1 MVVGR
6 GENDLKDP
14 AYREDRCE
22 FVRHPDNSSPMN
34 DDLLRDTER
43 FLHEQIPLTQ
53 AMGVKLESYDGVQL
67 VVTAPLEPNHN
78 HLGTAFGGS
87 LSALT
92 TLTGYAMLWLQL
104 GDRNAHIVI
113 RESNIRYKRPVS
125 GMLRAVCT
133 RPDVA
138 ALAAFKSVFQSTG
151 KAHLKLQVQVLHAEQ
166 VCVLFEGDFVA
177 LR

>member
-1 MVVGR
+1 MVGKM
-6 GENDLKDP
+6 N
-14 AYREDRCE
+14 RE
-22 FVRHPDNSSPMN
+22 FISPMN
-34 DDLLRDTER
+34 DDLLSDTER
-43 FLHEQIPLTQ
+43 FLHEQIPLTH
-53 AMGVKLESYDGVQL
+53 AMGVKLESYDGAQL

-104 GDRNAHIVI
+104 GDRQAHIVI
-113 RESNIRYKRPVS
+113 RESSIRYKRPVR
-125 GMLRAVCT
+125 GMLRAVCV
-133 RPDVA
+133 RPDDA
-138 ALAAFKSVFQSTG
+138 SLAIFKRTFQSTG
-151 KAHLKLQVQVLHAEQ
+151 KAHLKLQVQVIHADQ